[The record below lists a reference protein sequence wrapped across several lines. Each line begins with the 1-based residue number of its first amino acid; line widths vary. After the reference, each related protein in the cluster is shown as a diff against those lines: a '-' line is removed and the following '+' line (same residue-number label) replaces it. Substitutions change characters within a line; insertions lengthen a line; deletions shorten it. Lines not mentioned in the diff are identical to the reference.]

1 MLAHTINLIVTD
13 SIKANTVLKTVIDKV
28 KAIVTFF
35 KHSVNASDELRKL
48 QVRNGIKEGA
58 VLKLKQ
64 ECETRWNSMYYML
77 SRFLQ
82 LTEYVNAILIRFPK
96 PDMLVQGEIYII
108 KEIVT
113 ILSSLEKITVEMSG
127 EGYVTC
133 SKIIPIVNCLAKTM
147 EKLSPNTE
155 TGKILHRNIQNQI
168 LKRFYSDES
177 NIEKN
182 DILTISTILDPRF
195 KKLHFRSAL
204 SVSIAIEKVC
214 KLIKTKQDIT
224 ASVNDPQNSLAPVA
238 NNTNVWSI
246 HDELVSSTTRCFDEP
261 GVPVELRQ
269 FLSQPVIQRTDDPIT
284 YWHQAKMVYP
294 NLYKI
299 AIKYLSIVG
308 TSVPSERLFSKAGN
322 ILTEKRSRLSS
333 ERLSKLIFLSS
344 LDKIHWQKFL

>member
-1 MLAHTINLIVTD
+1 ML
-13 SIKANTVLKTVIDKV
+13 
-28 KAIVTFF
+28 
-35 KHSVNASDELRKL
+35 
-48 QVRNGIKEGA
+48 
-58 VLKLKQ
+58 
-64 ECETRWNSMYYML
+64 M
-77 SRFLQ
+77 
-82 LTEYVNAILIRFPK
+82 
-96 PDMLVQGEIYII
+96 QGEIYII

-147 EKLSPNTE
+147 EKLPNTE

-204 SVSIAIEKVC
+204 SVPIAIEKVC
-214 KLIKTKQDIT
+214 KLIKTKQDVAT
-224 ASVNDPQNSLAPVA
+224 SVNDPQNNLAPVA